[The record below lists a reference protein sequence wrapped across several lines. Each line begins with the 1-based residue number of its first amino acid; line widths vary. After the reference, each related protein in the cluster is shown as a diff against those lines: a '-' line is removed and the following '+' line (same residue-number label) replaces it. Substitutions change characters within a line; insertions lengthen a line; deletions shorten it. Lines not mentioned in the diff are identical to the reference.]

1 VGRSLV
7 ILGLRRSWAW
17 ASRGR
22 QVAVQ

>member
-17 ASRGR
+17 ASRAR